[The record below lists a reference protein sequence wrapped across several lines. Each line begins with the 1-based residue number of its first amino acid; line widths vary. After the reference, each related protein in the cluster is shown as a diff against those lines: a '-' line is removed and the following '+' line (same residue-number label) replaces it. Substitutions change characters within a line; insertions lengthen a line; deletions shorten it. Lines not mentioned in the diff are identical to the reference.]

1 VAVDPE
7 RCVLK
12 AENYIEATKHAPQTT
27 LREVVG
33 QTMFD
38 ELLAERERRAR
49 VTLALAEVQAAEK
62 IVEAANLYAGNER
75 AFQLRWINVLH
86 ELGLQGE
93 GPR

>member
-1 VAVDPE
+1 MARRIADE
-7 RCVLK
+7 K
-12 AENYIEATKHAPQTT
+12 AEAGGKATSIEVRDVKIPPALQDAVSRQA
-27 LREVVG
+27 
-33 QTMFD
+33 Q
-38 ELLAERERRAR
+38 AERERRAR

-75 AFQLRWINVLH
+75 AFQLRWMNVLY

>member
-1 VAVDPE
+1 MRRPRRGVKATSIEVRDVKIPPALQDAVS
-7 RCVLK
+7 RQ
-12 AENYIEATKHAPQTT
+12 AQ
-27 LREVVG
+27 
-33 QTMFD
+33 
-38 ELLAERERRAR
+38 AERERRAR

-75 AFQLRWINVLH
+75 AFQLRWINVLY

>member
-1 VAVDPE
+1 VSRQA
-7 RCVLK
+7 
-12 AENYIEATKHAPQTT
+12 Q
-27 LREVVG
+27 
-33 QTMFD
+33 
-38 ELLAERERRAR
+38 AERERRAR